1 MGQYKYY
8 INYSFTRCLFGI
20 EYDKGFSFELHLL
33 FITLGVGL
41 TNDARGFG
49 IWKI

>member
-8 INYSFTRCLFGI
+8 IKYSFTTCLFGI

-33 FITLGVGL
+33 FITFGIGL
-41 TNDARGFG
+41 TSSASGFG

>member
-8 INYSFTRCLFGI
+8 IKYSFTRLMFGL
-20 EYDKGFSFELHLL
+20 EYDKRISFELHLL
-33 FITLGVGL
+33 FFTFGIGL
-41 TNDARGFG
+41 THNASGFG